1 MKNNSMDYT
10 GKRIVLIRMDDNH
23 GHDTQVIPPMTTG
36 IVESVDDIGQLHVRW
51 DGINSSLA
59 VIPKVDLFRVLPDE
73 E

>member
-1 MKNNSMDYT
+1 MEYT
-10 GKRIVLIRMDDNH
+10 SKKILLIRMDDDH
-23 GHDTQVIPPMTTG
+23 GRDLDVVPPMTTG

-59 VIPKVDLFRVLPDE
+59 VIPEVDLFRVLPDE